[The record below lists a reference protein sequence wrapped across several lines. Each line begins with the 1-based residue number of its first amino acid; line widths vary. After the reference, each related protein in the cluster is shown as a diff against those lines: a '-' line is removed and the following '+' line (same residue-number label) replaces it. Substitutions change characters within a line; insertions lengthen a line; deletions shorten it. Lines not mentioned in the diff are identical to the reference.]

1 MTELLQKPVL
11 ERSSTTVRELENSGL
26 LHWWI
31 WHIYPVDYYSSI
43 IRRNKFES
51 VRPGQMDLESIIQ
64 SEVSQKNKYRIL
76 THVYEI

>member
-51 VRPGQMDLESIIQ
+51 VIVRWMKLEPLIQ
-64 SEVSQKNKYRIL
+64 SEVNQKEKNI
-76 THVYEI
+76 VY

>member
-51 VRPGQMDLESIIQ
+51 VVVRWMKLEPLIQ
-64 SEVSQKNKYRIL
+64 SEVNQKEKNI
-76 THVYEI
+76 VY

>member
-51 VRPGQMDLESIIQ
+51 VIVRWMKLETLIQ
-64 SEVSQKNKYRIL
+64 SEVNQKEKNI
-76 THVYEI
+76 VY